1 MGIKAKHT
9 SKRSVRVVLF
19 GLLSIKNSHYYP
31 LISILSVLKV
41 ANVKN
46 SKEKIQNVSFVENP

>member
-1 MGIKAKHT
+1 MGIKAKHI

-19 GLLSIKNSHYYP
+19 GLLSIENSHYYP
-31 LISILSVLKV
+31 LSSFLSVLKV

-46 SKEKIQNVSFVENP
+46 SKKIQNISFVENP